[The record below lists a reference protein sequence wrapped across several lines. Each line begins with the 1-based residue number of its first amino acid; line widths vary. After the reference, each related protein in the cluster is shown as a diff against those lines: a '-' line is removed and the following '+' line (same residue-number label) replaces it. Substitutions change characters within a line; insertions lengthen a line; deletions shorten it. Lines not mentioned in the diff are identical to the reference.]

1 MAAPTPELPRFT
13 LDGPGLRVLVT
24 SRCVEQTGSPS
35 CHPGRDMRKSHA
47 DRGVTQHDFN
57 IVATGIK
64 PLPYSPGVPDQEFGR
79 GLS

>member
-1 MAAPTPELPRFT
+1 MAAPTPKLPRFT

-24 SRCVEQTGSPS
+24 SRCVEQTGSPR

-47 DRGVTQHDFN
+47 DRGVTQHDVN

-64 PLPYSPGVPDQEFGR
+64 PLPYSLGLPDQEFGTE
-79 GLS
+79 LS